1 MKISGE
7 ALMIF
12 PTELA
17 KRRTERRRVLDA
29 GVLDTSRLF
38 TQKKLLALC
47 ERSARR
53 AGLLKG
59 RLPGQPETRLLLEEA
74 AGNVAFATGQP
85 LANLSPAALAGL
97 LRQIIEAFSVFAE
110 NEPAITEWLLAHA
123 PDHKLH
129 GIGQLLIAWRALCTK
144 MDIADR
150 FIVNTSLLR
159 LIESGEL
166 PRELDGEI
174 HFRAVRWF
182 NPFEER
188 FAVALKKRLGPDR
201 VQIYSVLP
209 GAHAEA
215 AEDRL
220 CAVVRSELM
229 RGSEEEW
236 KPWLED
242 FADAFEA
249 DDSNILESES
259 RERVSVFVSAH
270 PYGEIED
277 AARRIVG
284 EIEKGTA
291 PDDIALILRDLSP
304 YTDIIPDVFQRF
316 GIPYHFRRGTPA
328 AAHPP
333 VKALLAL
340 LAFPQNFSRD
350 RLCDLLLMPG
360 IQWPGLDAEARQT
373 LVQEIRLKEPPRLR
387 RLPKEL
393 QGFQFL
399 EERRRDALVASL
411 TQENATRA
419 SRLRF
424 THLEFSKHIGV
435 IIEQHELALP
445 DEVLT
450 LIEEIAE
457 VTSRPVA
464 PERLTAL
471 FEELLDN
478 VTLKDEAG
486 TESGVWI
493 VNPMDAA
500 GLRFESVYIAGMD
513 DRTFPQIP
521 KTDSLLND
529 AERKALRAFL
539 DERKIPCPRLAL
551 SETGAALIQEEILFL
566 TAMSAARERLTLS
579 YTRTGADGKERA
591 PGEFFERMRGLTGIE
606 KPALGESFHTIL
618 PPELCRAEDEVRQ
631 TRAKLAFNVDATP
644 SARSG
649 GSRSVATGSDG
660 AEPSKGKESDEGVAS
675 TINKWIAKNPEF
687 SATALESLARN
698 RFVFFLEK
706 VLSIRP
712 DLTHEDDIAPMDRGV
727 VIHDILEQIYTAI
740 AKQSGWYAER
750 FNVDATPSSRSQQ
763 EENATRAS
771 HLRWKIAQSGEIP
784 LAVFDPNKADELL
797 MLARSIA
804 EEEFKK
810 AERRPSRH
818 LGHPSI
824 WEAEKRKLLQMIE
837 NFVCMDI
844 ETAQAENRYPALFE
858 MKFDTKHDLPLTLYN
873 VGQASSLS
881 TPEWP
886 SDGEQ
891 AGSLS
896 YVNSIRLKGK
906 IDRIDLIF
914 NKDGELDRLLVV
926 DYKSKSRGV
935 PVSQLEKEIGLNLDC
950 QIPLYTFAAQEKF
963 FGAHNT
969 PELNEK
975 TLAVYHLQERNLE
988 KMQKHFTGK
997 RLSMNPEL
1005 TEAFLETLFSNIR
1018 KLRAGDLATEPLI
1031 DGYDDYSH
1039 ICRTEAIDPKE
1050 LLKEG

>member
-1 MKISGE
+1 MHGE
-7 ALMIF
+7 ALTVF

-17 KRRTERRRVLDA
+17 KRRYERRRVLEA
-29 GVLDTSRLF
+29 GVLDTAQLF

-47 ERSARR
+47 ERAARR

-59 RLPGQPETRLLLEEA
+59 RSPGPTETRLLLEKA
-74 AGNVAFATGQP
+74 AENAAFAPGQP
-85 LANLSPAALAGL
+85 LAKLSPAARAGL
-97 LRQIIEAFSVFAE
+97 LQQTIETFAVFAE
-110 NEPAITEWLLAHA
+110 NESVITEWLLAHT

-129 GIGQLLIAWRALCTK
+129 GLGQLLKAWHALCIK
-144 MDIADR
+144 MELADR
-150 FIVNTSLLR
+150 FTVNATLLR
-159 LIESGEL
+159 LIDSGEL
-166 PRELDGEI
+166 PSELTGGI

-188 FAVALKKRLGPDR
+188 FAAALKKRLGTEQ
-201 VQIYSVLP
+201 VKIYSVLP

-220 CAVVRSELM
+220 CAAVRSELM

-259 RERVSVFVSAH
+259 RERVSFFVSAH

-277 AARRIVG
+277 TARRIAG
-284 EIEKGTA
+284 EIETGTA
-291 PDDIALILRDLSP
+291 PDDIALIVRDLSP
-304 YTDIIPDVFQRF
+304 YTDIIPDVFMRF

-340 LAFPQNFSRD
+340 LAIPNTFSRD
-350 RLCDLLLMPG
+350 RLCDLLIMPG
-360 IQWPGLDAEARQT
+360 IQWPGLDAEVRRT

-393 QGFQFL
+393 AGFFRPMDFSERIQFIIQQH
-399 EERRRDALVASL
+399 SL
-411 TQENATRA
+411 
-419 SRLRF
+419 L
-424 THLEFSKHIGV
+424 
-435 IIEQHELALP
+435 LP
-445 DEVLT
+445 DEVHS
-450 LIEEIAE
+450 LILELSE
-457 VTSRPVA
+457 VSVVSP
-464 PERLTAL
+464 PIERMVSL

-478 VTLKDEAG
+478 VTLKDDAG

-521 KTDSLLND
+521 KADSLLND
-529 AERKALRAFL
+529 TERKALRAFL

-579 YTRTGADGKERA
+579 YTHTGADGKEHA
-591 PGEFFERMRGLTGIE
+591 PGEFFERMRGLTETE
-606 KPALGESFHTIL
+606 KPALGASFHTIL
-618 PPELCRAEDEVRQ
+618 PPEFCRAEDEVRQ
-631 TRAKLAFNVDATP
+631 TRAKLSAQPEQP
-644 SARSG
+644 SEFPAAKVRPLILQWL
-649 GSRSVATGSDG
+649 
-660 AEPSKGKESDEGVAS
+660 E
-675 TINKWIAKNPEF
+675 KNPEL

-727 VIHDILEQIYTAI
+727 VIHDILEQVYTAI
-740 AKQSGWYAER
+740 AKQSGWYAT
-750 FNVDATPSSRSQQ
+750 NSSGV
-763 EENATRAS
+763 
-771 HLRWKIAQSGEIP
+771 WKKAQSGEIP
-784 LAVFDPNKADELL
+784 LAVFDPAKGSDLL
-797 MLARSIA
+797 ALARNIA

-818 LGHPSI
+818 LGHPAV
-824 WEAEKRKLLQMIE
+824 WETEKRKLLQMIE
-837 NFVCMDI
+837 NFVRMDI
-844 ETAQAENRYPALFE
+844 ETAQTENRYPALFE
-858 MKFDTKHDLPLTLYN
+858 MKFDAKHDLPVTLKC
-873 VGQASSLS
+873 
-881 TPEWP
+881 
-886 SDGEQ
+886 GEEE
-891 AGSLS
+891 
-896 YVNSIRLKGK
+896 VRLKGK
-906 IDRIDLIF
+906 IDRIDMVF

-950 QIPLYTFAAQEKF
+950 QMPLYTFAAQEKF

-975 TLAVYHLQERNLE
+975 TQAVYHLQERDLKKMANHFE
-988 KMQKHFTGK
+988 KR
-997 RLSMNPEL
+997 RLSMNPKL
-1005 TEAFLETLFSNIR
+1005 TEAFLEKLFSNVR
-1018 KLRAGDLATEPLI
+1018 QLRAGDLAAEPLI
-1031 DGYDDYSH
+1031 AGYNDYSH
-1039 ICRTEAIDPKE
+1039 ICRTTAIDPKE
-1050 LLKEG
+1050 LLKEF

>member
-1 MKISGE
+1 MKMSSE
-7 ALMIF
+7 VLTVF

-17 KRRTERRRVLDA
+17 KRRYERSRA
-29 GVLDTSRLF
+29 GESGVLDTSRLF
-38 TQKKLLALC
+38 TQKKLLVLC
-47 ERSARR
+47 ERAARR
-53 AGLLKG
+53 AGFLTG
-59 RLPGQPETRLLLEEA
+59 RSAGPTETRLLLEEA
-74 AGNVAFATGQP
+74 AGNVMFAPGQP
-85 LANLSPAALAGL
+85 LAGLSPAARAGL
-97 LRQIIEAFSVFAE
+97 LRQTIEAFAVFAE
-110 NEPAITEWLLAHA
+110 NEPVITEWLLAHE
-123 PDHKLH
+123 PDHKLN
-129 GIGQLLIAWRALCTK
+129 GIGQLLKAWRALCTK
-144 MDIADR
+144 LEIADR
-150 FIVNTSLLR
+150 FAVNTALLR

-188 FAVALKKRLGPDR
+188 FAAALKTRLGPER
-201 VQIYSVLP
+201 VKIISVLP

-220 CAVVRSELM
+220 CAVVRSELI
-229 RGSEEEW
+229 RGAEEEW

-259 RERVSVFVSAH
+259 RERVSFFVSAH

-277 AARRIVG
+277 SARRIAG
-284 EIEKGTA
+284 EIETGTA
-291 PDDIALILRDLSP
+291 PDEIALVLRDLSP

-340 LAFPQNFSRD
+340 LAFPQTFSRD
-350 RLCDLLLMPG
+350 RLCDLLIMPG

-393 QGFQFL
+393 SPFFQPLAFPERIQFVIQQHGL
-399 EERRRDALVASL
+399 ELPEEVLDLIDEL
-411 TQENATRA
+411 
-419 SRLRF
+419 
-424 THLEFSKHIGV
+424 SKA
-435 IIEQHELALP
+435 ALP
-445 DEVLT
+445 VLP
-450 LIEEIAE
+450 IDRM
-457 VTSRPVA
+457 VS
-464 PERLTAL
+464 L

-478 VTLKDEAG
+478 VTLKDESG

-521 KTDSLLND
+521 KEDSLLND
-529 AERKALRAFL
+529 TERKALRAFL
-539 DERKIPCPRLAL
+539 DERKILCPRLAL

-591 PGEFFERMRGLTGIE
+591 AGEFFERMRGLTETE
-606 KPALGESFHTIL
+606 KPALGTSFHTIL

-631 TRAKLAFNVDATP
+631 TRAKLFPSPTLPHARTP
-644 SARSG
+644 SPALQ
-649 GSRSVATGSDG
+649 
-660 AEPSKGKESDEGVAS
+660 
-675 TINKWIAKNPEF
+675 KWLENNPEF

-698 RFVFFLEK
+698 RFVYFLEK

-712 DLTHEDDIAPMDRGV
+712 DLTHEDDTAPMDRGV
-727 VIHDILEQIYTAI
+727 VVHDILEQVYTAI
-740 AKQSGWYAER
+740 AKQSGLYA
-750 FNVDATPSSRSQQ
+750 NNSSG
-763 EENATRAS
+763 A
-771 HLRWKIAQSGEIP
+771 WKIAQSGEIP
-784 LAVFDPNKADELL
+784 LAVFDPAKAADLL
-797 MLARSIA
+797 ALARGIA
-804 EEEFKK
+804 EDEFKK

-818 LGHPSI
+818 LGHPAV
-824 WEAEKRKLLQMIE
+824 WETEKRKLLQVIE
-837 NFVCMDI
+837 NFVRMDI

-858 MKFDTKHDLPLTLYN
+858 MKFDAKHDFPVTLKR
-873 VGQASSLS
+873 
-881 TPEWP
+881 
-886 SDGEQ
+886 GEEE
-891 AGSLS
+891 
-896 YVNSIRLKGK
+896 VRLKGK

-914 NKDGELDRLLVV
+914 SKDGELDRLLVV

-935 PVSQLEKEIGLNLDC
+935 PVSQLEKEIALNFDC
-950 QIPLYTFAAQEKF
+950 QIPLYTFAAQQKF

-969 PELNEK
+969 PELDEK
-975 TLAVYHLQERNLE
+975 TLAVYHLQDRNLG
-988 KMQKHFTGK
+988 KMQKHFNCR
-997 RLSMNPEL
+997 RLSMSPEL
-1005 TEAFLETLFSNIR
+1005 TEAFLEQLFSNVR

-1031 DGYDDYSH
+1031 AGYDDYSH
-1039 ICRTEAIDPKE
+1039 ICRTTAIDPKE
-1050 LLKEG
+1050 LLKEF

>member
-1 MKISGE
+1 
-7 ALMIF
+7 MIF

-17 KRRTERRRVLDA
+17 KRRYERRCVSEH
-29 GVLDTSRLF
+29 GVLDTSRLL
-38 TQKKLLALC
+38 TQKKLIALC
-47 ERSARR
+47 ERAARR
-53 AGLLKG
+53 AGLIKG
-59 RLPGQPETRLLLEEA
+59 RTPGPTETRLLLEEA
-74 AGNVAFATGQP
+74 ARNVSFASGQP
-85 LANLSPAALAGL
+85 LASLSSAARAGL
-97 LRQIIEAFSVFAE
+97 LRQTIETFAVFAE
-110 NEPAITEWLLAHA
+110 NESGITEWLLAHE
-123 PDHKLH
+123 PNHKLH
-129 GIGQLLIAWRALCTK
+129 GIGQLLKAWRAWCTK

-150 FIVNTSLLR
+150 FAVNTALFR
-159 LIESGEL
+159 LIESSEL
-166 PRELDGEI
+166 PRELAGEI

-188 FAVALKKRLGPDR
+188 FAAALKKRLGPDH
-201 VQIYSVLP
+201 VKIYSVLP

-236 KPWLED
+236 NPWLED
-242 FADAFEA
+242 FADAIEA

-259 RERVSVFVSAH
+259 RERVSFFVSAH

-277 AARRIVG
+277 AARRIAG
-284 EIEKGTA
+284 EIESGIA

-304 YTDIIPDVFQRF
+304 YTDIIPDVFARF

-340 LAFPQNFSRD
+340 LAFPQTLSRD

-360 IQWPGLDAEARQT
+360 IQWPGIEDRAALI
-373 LVQEIRLKEPPRLR
+373 QEIRLKEPPRLR

-393 QGFQFL
+393 AGFFQPLDFLNRVQF
-399 EERRRDALVASL
+399 
-411 TQENATRA
+411 
-419 SRLRF
+419 
-424 THLEFSKHIGV
+424 
-435 IIEQHELALP
+435 IIEKHGLELP
-445 DEVLT
+445 EEVHT
-450 LIEEIAE
+450 LIRELSVSSLPIGQMI
-457 VTSRPVA
+457 P
-464 PERLTAL
+464 L

-521 KTDSLLND
+521 KVDSLLNSN
-529 AERKALRAFL
+529 ERKALRAFL

-591 PGEFFERMRGLTGIE
+591 PGEFFERMRSLTGIE
-606 KPALGESFHTIL
+606 KPVLGASFHTIL

-631 TRAKLAFNVDATP
+631 TKAKLSPTPTLPHSHTP
-644 SARSG
+644 STALQQWL
-649 GSRSVATGSDG
+649 V
-660 AEPSKGKESDEGVAS
+660 
-675 TINKWIAKNPEF
+675 KNPEF

-712 DLTHEDDIAPMDRGV
+712 DRTHEDGTDPADRGN
-727 VIHDILEQIYTAI
+727 VIHDILEQVYTAI
-740 AKQSGWYAER
+740 ARQSGIYAT
-750 FNVDATPSSRSQQ
+750 NSSGV
-763 EENATRAS
+763 
-771 HLRWKIAQSGEIP
+771 WKIAQSGEIP
-784 LAVFDPNKADELL
+784 LAVFDPAKSGELL
-797 MLARSIA
+797 ALARSIA

-818 LGHPSI
+818 LGHPAI
-824 WEAEKRKLLQMIE
+824 WETEKRKLLQMIE
-837 NFVCMDI
+837 NFVRMDI

-858 MKFDTKHDLPLTLYN
+858 LKFDAKHDLPLVLHN

-881 TPEWP
+881 ALEE
-886 SDGEQ
+886 EQ

-896 YVNSIRLKGK
+896 HVDSIRLKGK

-914 NKDGELDRLLVV
+914 DSNGELAQLLVV
-926 DYKSKSRGV
+926 DYKSKSRKDTV
-935 PVSQLEKEIGLNLDC
+935 DNLEKKIALNLDC

-975 TLAVYHLQERNLE
+975 TQAVYHLQERDLNE
-988 KMQKHFTGK
+988 MTKHFTKK

-1005 TEAFLETLFSNIR
+1005 TEEFLEQLFSNVR

-1031 DGYDDYSH
+1031 AGYEDYSH
-1039 ICRTEAIDPKE
+1039 ICRTKAVDPKE
-1050 LLKEG
+1050 LLKEL

>member
-1 MKISGE
+1 MV
-7 ALMIF
+7 F

-17 KRRTERRRVLDA
+17 KRRYERRCVNEH
-29 GVLDTSRLF
+29 GVLDTSRLL

-47 ERSARR
+47 ERAARR
-53 AGLLKG
+53 TGLLKG
-59 RLPGQPETRLLLEEA
+59 RTSGSTETRLLLEEA
-74 AGNVAFATGQP
+74 AGNVIFPPGQP
-85 LANLSPAALAGL
+85 LASLSPSARAGL
-97 LRQIIEAFSVFAE
+97 LLQTIEVFSVFAE
-110 NEPAITEWLLAHA
+110 NASSITEWLLAHE
-123 PDHKLH
+123 PNHKLY
-129 GIGQLLIAWRALCTK
+129 GIGQLLKAWRAWCTK
-144 MDIADR
+144 MDITDR
-150 FIVNTSLLR
+150 FAVNNALLR

-188 FAVALKKRLGPDR
+188 FAAALKKRLGPDR
-201 VQIYSVLP
+201 VKIYSVLP

-220 CAVVRSELM
+220 YAVVRSELM

-242 FADAFEA
+242 FADAIET

-259 RERVSVFVSAH
+259 RERVSFFVSAH

-277 AARRIVG
+277 AARRIAG
-284 EIEKGTA
+284 EIETGTA

-304 YTDIIPDVFQRF
+304 YTDIIPDVFSRF

-340 LAFPQNFSRD
+340 LAFPQTLSRD

-360 IQWPGLDAEARQT
+360 IQWPGIEDRAALI
-373 LVQEIRLKEPPRLR
+373 QEIRLKEPPRLR
-387 RLPKEL
+387 RLPKDL
-393 QGFQFL
+393 SPFFQPLDFL
-399 EERRRDALVASL
+399 DRV
-411 TQENATRA
+411 Q
-419 SRLRF
+419 F
-424 THLEFSKHIGV
+424 
-435 IIEQHELALP
+435 IIEKHGLELP
-445 DEVLT
+445 EEVHT
-450 LIEEIAE
+450 LIRELSVSSLPIG
-457 VTSRPVA
+457 RMIP
-464 PERLTAL
+464 L

-521 KTDSLLND
+521 KVDSLLNGN
-529 AERKALRAFL
+529 ERKALRAFL

-591 PGEFFERMRGLTGIE
+591 PGEFFERMRSLTGIE
-606 KPALGESFHTIL
+606 KPVLGASFHTIL

-631 TRAKLAFNVDATP
+631 TRAKLSP
-644 SARSG
+644 SPTIQQSNN
-649 GSRSVATGSDG
+649 
-660 AEPSKGKESDEGVAS
+660 PSPALQQWLV
-675 TINKWIAKNPEF
+675 KNPEF

-698 RFVFFLEK
+698 RFVYFIEK

-712 DLTHEDDIAPMDRGV
+712 DLTHEDNIAPMDRGN
-727 VIHDILEQIYTAI
+727 VIHDILEQVYTAI
-740 AKQSGWYAER
+740 AKQSGWYA
-750 FNVDATPSSRSQQ
+750 TQS
-763 EENATRAS
+763 RAS
-771 HLRWKIAQSGEIP
+771 VPLASLPPADPPKAGNDRDGRSTLKWRLAQSGEIP
-784 LAVFDPNKADELL
+784 LAVFDPAKSGELL
-797 MLARSIA
+797 ALARSIA

-824 WEAEKRKLLQMIE
+824 WETEKRKLHQVIE
-837 NFVCMDI
+837 NFIRMDI
-844 ETAQAENRYPALFE
+844 ETAQTENRYPALFE
-858 MKFDTKHDLPLTLYN
+858 LKFDMKHDLPLTLKRGDEE
-873 VGQASSLS
+873 V
-881 TPEWP
+881 
-886 SDGEQ
+886 
-891 AGSLS
+891 
-896 YVNSIRLKGK
+896 RLKGK

-914 NKDGELDRLLVV
+914 SKDGELAQLLVV

-969 PELNEK
+969 PELNDK

-988 KMQKHFTGK
+988 KMRKHFAGR

-1005 TEAFLETLFSNIR
+1005 TEAFLEQLFSNVR

-1031 DGYDDYSH
+1031 AGYDDYSH
-1039 ICRTEAIDPKE
+1039 ICRTPAIDPKE
-1050 LLKEG
+1050 LLK

>member
-1 MKISGE
+1 MKMSGE
-7 ALMIF
+7 ALMVF

-17 KRRTERRRVLDA
+17 KRRYEFRRVLEV

-47 ERSARR
+47 ERAARR
-53 AGLLKG
+53 TGLLKS
-59 RLPGQPETRLLLEEA
+59 RTPSPTETCLLLEEA
-74 AGNVAFATGQP
+74 AGKVAFATGQP
-85 LANLSPAALAGL
+85 LARLSLAARTEL
-97 LRQIIEAFSVFAE
+97 LKQTIETFAVFAE

-123 PDHKLH
+123 PNHKLH
-129 GIGQLLIAWRALCTK
+129 GVGQLLKVWRTLCLKT
-144 MDIADR
+144 DIADR
-150 FIVNTSLLR
+150 FTVNTALLR

-166 PRELDGEI
+166 PSELKNGI
-174 HFRAVRWF
+174 TFRAVRWF

-188 FAVALKKRLGPDR
+188 FAAALKTRLGSKN
-201 VQIYSVLP
+201 VQIVSVLP
-209 GAHAEA
+209 GAHAET

-220 CAVVRSELM
+220 CAAVRSELM
-229 RGSEEEW
+229 RGAEEEW

-259 RERVSVFVSAH
+259 RERVSFFVSAH

-277 AARRIVG
+277 VARRIAG
-284 EIEKGTA
+284 EIETGTA
-291 PDDIALILRDLSP
+291 PDEIALIVRDLSP

-333 VKALLAL
+333 VKALLTL
-340 LAFPQNFSRD
+340 LAFPQNLSRD
-350 RLCDLLLMPG
+350 RLCDLLIMPG
-360 IQWPGLDAEARQT
+360 ILWPGLDAEARQT

-393 QGFQFL
+393 AGFFRPAGFSERIQFIIQQHGL
-399 EERRRDALVASL
+399 E
-411 TQENATRA
+411 
-419 SRLRF
+419 
-424 THLEFSKHIGV
+424 
-435 IIEQHELALP
+435 LP
-445 DEVLT
+445 EEVHNL
-450 LIEEIAE
+450 IAE
-457 VTSRPVA
+457 LSEATIPSLPM
-464 PERLTAL
+464 ERMVSL

-478 VTLKDEAG
+478 VTLKDETG

-521 KTDSLLND
+521 KADSLLND
-529 AERKALRAFL
+529 TERRALRAFL
-539 DERKIPCPRLAL
+539 NERKIFCPRLSL

-579 YTRTGADGKERA
+579 YTRTAADGKERA
-591 PGEFFERMRGLTGIE
+591 PGEFYERMRGLTGIE
-606 KPALGESFHTIL
+606 KPELGASFHTIL

-631 TRAKLAFNVDATP
+631 TRAKLSP
-644 SARSG
+644 SPTIQQSNN
-649 GSRSVATGSDG
+649 
-660 AEPSKGKESDEGVAS
+660 PSPALQQWLTTHS
-675 TINKWIAKNPEF
+675 EF

-727 VIHDILEQIYTAI
+727 IIHDILEQIYTAI
-740 AKQSGWYAER
+740 AKQSGIYAAP
-750 FNVDATPSSRSQQ
+750 NVDAVSSPRSQQ
-763 EENATRAS
+763 QDNAVRTPRLHWRITQQAKENS
-771 HLRWKIAQSGEIP
+771 IP
-784 LAVFDPNKADELL
+784 LAVFDPNKVDDLL
-797 MLARSIA
+797 ALARSIA

-810 AERRPSRH
+810 AEQRPSRH

-824 WEAEKRKLLQMIE
+824 WETEKRKLLQVIE
-837 NFVCMDI
+837 NFIQMDLD
-844 ETAQAENRYPALFE
+844 TALAENRYPALFE
-858 MKFDTKHDLPLTLYN
+858 MKFDAKHDLPLTLKR
-873 VGQASSLS
+873 
-881 TPEWP
+881 
-886 SDGEQ
+886 GEEE
-891 AGSLS
+891 
-896 YVNSIRLKGK
+896 IRLKGK

-914 NKDGELDRLLVV
+914 DASGELAKLLVV
-926 DYKSKSRGV
+926 DYKSRSRGV

-963 FGAHNT
+963 FGEHNT

-975 TLAVYHLQERNLE
+975 TQAVYHLQERELKKMANHFE
-988 KMQKHFTGK
+988 KK
-997 RLSMNPEL
+997 RLTMNPEL
-1005 TEAFLETLFSNIR
+1005 TETFLEKLFSNVQ

-1031 DGYDDYSH
+1031 AGYDDYSH
-1039 ICRTEAIDPKE
+1039 ICRTTAIDPKE
-1050 LLKEG
+1050 LLKES

>member
-1 MKISGE
+1 
-7 ALMIF
+7 
-12 PTELA
+12 
-17 KRRTERRRVLDA
+17 VLQQA
-29 GVLDTSRLF
+29 
-38 TQKKLLALC
+38 
-47 ERSARR
+47 
-53 AGLLKG
+53 
-59 RLPGQPETRLLLEEA
+59 
-74 AGNVAFATGQP
+74 
-85 LANLSPAALAGL
+85 
-97 LRQIIEAFSVFAE
+97 IEAFAVFAE
-110 NEPAITEWLLAHA
+110 KESTLAEWLLAHE

-129 GIGQLLIAWRALCTK
+129 GIGQFLTAWRALCTK

-150 FIVNTSLLR
+150 FTVNTALLR
-159 LIESGEL
+159 LIESGDLPCEL
-166 PRELDGEI
+166 ASEV

-188 FAVALKKRLGPDR
+188 FAAALKTRLGAAQ
-201 VQIYSVLP
+201 VKIYSVLP
-209 GAHAEA
+209 DAHAEA

-220 CAVVRSELM
+220 FAAVRSELE
-229 RGSEEEW
+229 RGAEEDW

-259 RERVSVFVSAH
+259 RERVSFFVSAH

-277 AARRIVG
+277 AARRIAR
-284 EIEKGTA
+284 EIESGTA
-291 PDDIALILRDLSP
+291 PDEIALILRDLSP

-340 LAFPQNFSRD
+340 LAFPQTFSRD

-393 QGFQFL
+393 TVFFQPL
-399 EERRRDALVASL
+399 EKRIIPAQFSEQVKALIERHGL
-411 TQENATRA
+411 
-419 SRLRF
+419 
-424 THLEFSKHIGV
+424 I
-435 IIEQHELALP
+435 LP
-445 DEVLT
+445 DEVLA
-450 LIEEIAE
+450 LIDEISE
-457 VTSRPVA
+457 VSSRPA
-464 PERLTAL
+464 TPERLTSL

-478 VTLKDEAG
+478 VTLKDETG

-521 KTDSLLND
+521 KADSLLND

-591 PGEFFERMRGLTGIE
+591 PGEFFERMRGLTGVG
-606 KPALGESFHTIL
+606 KPALGASFHTIL

-631 TRAKLAFNVDATP
+631 TKAKLSPLPTIQQSNNP
-644 SARSG
+644 SPALQ
-649 GSRSVATGSDG
+649 
-660 AEPSKGKESDEGVAS
+660 
-675 TINKWIAKNPEF
+675 KWLEKNPEF

-706 VLSIRP
+706 ILSIRP
-712 DLTHEDDIAPMDRGV
+712 DLTHEDDIAPMDRGT
-727 VIHDILEQIYTAI
+727 VIHDILEQIYTTI
-740 AKQSGWYAER
+740 ARQSGLYATKVS
-750 FNVDATPSSRSQQ
+750 NI
-763 EENATRAS
+763 
-771 HLRWKIAQSGEIP
+771 WKIAQSGEIP
-784 LAVFDPNKADELL
+784 LAVFDPAKANELL
-797 MLARSIA
+797 ALARDIA
-804 EEEFKK
+804 LEEFAK

-818 LGHPSI
+818 LGHPAV
-824 WEAEKRKLLQMIE
+824 WETEKRKLLQMIE
-837 NFVCMDI
+837 NFVRMDI
-844 ETAQAENRYPALFE
+844 ETAQTENRYPALFE
-858 MKFDTKHDLPLTLYN
+858 MKFDARHDLPVVLKR
-873 VGQASSLS
+873 
-881 TPEWP
+881 
-886 SDGEQ
+886 GEEE
-891 AGSLS
+891 
-896 YVNSIRLKGK
+896 VRLKGK
-906 IDRIDLIF
+906 IDRIDMVF
-914 NKDGELDRLLVV
+914 DSNGELKQLLVV

-935 PVSQLEKEIGLNLDC
+935 PVSQLEKEIGHNLDC

-975 TLAVYHLQERNLE
+975 TQAVYHLQERDLKKMANHFE
-988 KMQKHFTGK
+988 KK
-997 RLSMNPEL
+997 RLTMSAEV
-1005 TEAFLETLFSNIR
+1005 TEAFLETLFSNVR
-1018 KLRAGDLATEPLI
+1018 KLRTGDLATEPLI
-1031 DGYDDYSH
+1031 AGYDDYSH
-1039 ICRTEAIDPKE
+1039 ICRTTAIDPKE
-1050 LLKEG
+1050 FLKEGCE

>member
-1 MKISGE
+1 
-7 ALMIF
+7 MIF

-17 KRRTERRRVLDA
+17 KRRYERRHVSEP

-53 AGLLKG
+53 AGTLKG

-74 AGNVAFATGQP
+74 AESVAFASGQP
-85 LANLSPAALAGL
+85 LANLSSAARAEL
-97 LRQIIEAFSVFAE
+97 LRQTVESFAVFAE
-110 NEPAITEWLLAHA
+110 NESAITEWLLAHE

-129 GIGQLLIAWRALCTK
+129 GIGQLLKAWRALCTK
-144 MDIADR
+144 MDSADR
-150 FIVNTSLLR
+150 FTINTALLR

-166 PRELDGEI
+166 PRELNGEI
-174 HFRAVRWF
+174 HFRAVRWL

-188 FAVALKKRLGPDR
+188 FAAALKKRLGPDR
-201 VQIYSVLP
+201 VKIYSVLP

-215 AEDRL
+215 VEDRL

-229 RGSEEEW
+229 RGAEEEW

-249 DDSNILESES
+249 DDSNILEAES
-259 RERVSVFVSAH
+259 RNRVSFFTSAH

-277 AARRIVG
+277 AARRIAG
-284 EIEKGTA
+284 EIERGTA
-291 PDDIALILRDLSP
+291 PDEIALILRDLSP
-304 YTDIIPDVFQRF
+304 YTDIIPDVFMRF

-350 RLCDLLLMPG
+350 RLCDLLIMPG
-360 IQWPGLDAEARQT
+360 IQWPGLDAEARQI
-373 LVQEIRLKEPPRLR
+373 LVQEIRQKEPPRLR

-393 QGFQFL
+393 AGFFQPL
-399 EERRRDALVASL
+399 EKQISPAEFAEQ
-411 TQENATRA
+411 TQT
-419 SRLRF
+419 LI
-424 THLEFSKHIGV
+424 K
-435 IIEQHELALP
+435 QHGLNLP
-445 DEVLT
+445 DEVLA
-450 LIEEIAE
+450 LIDEIAE
-457 VTSRPVA
+457 VSGRPLS

-521 KTDSLLND
+521 KADSLLNE

-539 DERKIPCPRLAL
+539 VERRIHCPRLAL
-551 SETGAALIQEEILFL
+551 SETSAALIQEEILFL
-566 TAMSAARERLTLS
+566 TATSAARERLTLS

-591 PGEFFERMRGLTGIE
+591 PGEFFERMRGLTETE
-606 KPALGESFHTIL
+606 KPALGASFHTIL
-618 PPELCRAEDEVRQ
+618 PPKLCRAEDEVRQ
-631 TRAKLAFNVDATP
+631 TRAKRSPPPTLPQPHTP
-644 SARSG
+644 SPDLQQWL
-649 GSRSVATGSDG
+649 V
-660 AEPSKGKESDEGVAS
+660 
-675 TINKWIAKNPEF
+675 KNPEF

-698 RFVFFLEK
+698 RFVYFLEK
-706 VLSIRP
+706 VLSIRL
-712 DLTHEDDIAPMDRGV
+712 DLTHEDDTAPMDRGM

-740 AKQSGWYAER
+740 AKQSGLYA
-750 FNVDATPSSRSQQ
+750 N
-763 EENATRAS
+763 NAS
-771 HLRWKIAQSGEIP
+771 GVWKIAQSGEIP
-784 LAVFDPNKADELL
+784 LAVFNPNKADELL
-797 MLARSIA
+797 ALARGMA
-804 EEEFKK
+804 EEEFRK

-824 WEAEKRKLLQMIE
+824 WAAEKRKLLQMIE
-837 NFVCMDI
+837 NFIRMDI

-858 MKFDTKHDLPLTLYN
+858 LKFDTKHDLPVTLKRGDEE
-873 VGQASSLS
+873 V
-881 TPEWP
+881 
-886 SDGEQ
+886 
-891 AGSLS
+891 
-896 YVNSIRLKGK
+896 RLKGK

-935 PVSQLEKEIGLNLDC
+935 PVIQLEKEIGLNLDC
-950 QIPLYTFAAQEKF
+950 QIPLYTFAAQQKF
-963 FGAHNT
+963 FGTHNT

-975 TLAVYHLQERNLE
+975 TQAVYHLQERSLE
-988 KMQKHFTGK
+988 KMQKHFSGR

-1005 TEAFLETLFSNIR
+1005 TETFLEQLFSNIL
-1018 KLRAGDLATEPLI
+1018 KLRAGDLAAEPLI
-1031 DGYDDYSH
+1031 AGYDDYSH
-1039 ICRTEAIDPKE
+1039 ICRTTAIDPKE
-1050 LLKEG
+1050 LLKEF

>member
-1 MKISGE
+1 MKMSSE
-7 ALMIF
+7 VLTVF

-17 KRRTERRRVLDA
+17 KRRYERSRA
-29 GVLDTSRLF
+29 GESGVLDTSRLF
-38 TQKKLLALC
+38 TQKKLLVLC
-47 ERSARR
+47 ERAARR
-53 AGLLKG
+53 AGFLTG
-59 RLPGQPETRLLLEEA
+59 RAAGPTETRLLLEEA
-74 AGNVAFATGQP
+74 AGNVTFAPGQP
-85 LANLSPAALAGL
+85 LAGLSPAARAGL
-97 LRQIIEAFSVFAE
+97 LRQTIEAFAVFAE
-110 NEPAITEWLLAHA
+110 NEPAITEWLLAHE
-123 PDHKLH
+123 PNHKLY
-129 GIGQLLIAWRALCTK
+129 GIGQLLNAWRALCTK
-144 MDIADR
+144 LDIADR
-150 FIVNTSLLR
+150 FAVNTALLR
-159 LIESGEL
+159 LIESGDL

-188 FAVALKKRLGPDR
+188 FAAALKTRLGPER
-201 VQIYSVLP
+201 VKIISVLP

-220 CAVVRSELM
+220 CAFVRSELM
-229 RGSEEEW
+229 RGAEEEW

-259 RERVSVFVSAH
+259 RERVSFFVSAH

-277 AARRIVG
+277 AARRIAG
-284 EIEKGTA
+284 EIETGTE
-291 PDDIALILRDLSP
+291 PDEIALILRDLSP

-340 LAFPQNFSRD
+340 LAFPQTFSRD
-350 RLCDLLLMPG
+350 RLCDLLIMPG

-373 LVQEIRLKEPPRLR
+373 LVQDIRLKEPPRLR

-393 QGFQFL
+393 SHLFQPMNFPERVQFIIQQHGL
-399 EERRRDALVASL
+399 ELPEEV
-411 TQENATRA
+411 
-419 SRLRF
+419 
-424 THLEFSKHIGV
+424 LELIDELSKA
-435 IIEQHELALP
+435 ALP
-445 DEVLT
+445 VLP
-450 LIEEIAE
+450 IDRM
-457 VTSRPVA
+457 VS
-464 PERLTAL
+464 L

-478 VTLKDEAG
+478 VTLKDESG
-486 TESGVWI
+486 TESGVWV

-521 KTDSLLND
+521 KADSLLND
-529 AERKALRAFL
+529 TERKALRAFL
-539 DERKIPCPRLAL
+539 DERKILCPRLAL

-591 PGEFFERMRGLTGIE
+591 PGEFFERMRGLTE
-606 KPALGESFHTIL
+606 TDKPALGASFHTIL

-631 TRAKLAFNVDATP
+631 TKAKCGAGFQPPA
-644 SARSG
+644 SG
-649 GSRSVATGSDG
+649 RM
-660 AEPSKGKESDEGVAS
+660 PLPQNVAS
-675 TINKWIAKNPEF
+675 TLQKWLEKNPEF

-698 RFVFFLEK
+698 RFVYFIEK
-706 VLSIRP
+706 ILSIRP
-712 DLTHEDDIAPMDRGV
+712 DLTHEDDTAPMDRGV
-727 VIHDILEQIYTAI
+727 VVHDILEQVYTAI
-740 AKQSGWYAER
+740 AKQSGLYAAP
-750 FNVDATPSSRSQQ
+750 NVDAVSSPRSRLQ
-763 EENATRAS
+763 ENAMRTSRLHWRITQQATPDS
-771 HLRWKIAQSGEIP
+771 IS
-784 LAVFDPNKADELL
+784 LAVFDPAKADDLL
-797 MLARSIA
+797 ALARGIA

-818 LGHPSI
+818 LGHPAV
-824 WEAEKRKLLQMIE
+824 WETEKRKLLQVIE
-837 NFVCMDI
+837 NFVRMDI

-858 MKFDTKHDLPLTLYN
+858 MKFDSKHDFPVTLKR
-873 VGQASSLS
+873 
-881 TPEWP
+881 
-886 SDGEQ
+886 GEEE
-891 AGSLS
+891 
-896 YVNSIRLKGK
+896 VRLKGK

-950 QIPLYTFAAQEKF
+950 QIPLYTFAAQQKF

-975 TLAVYHLQERNLE
+975 TLAVYHLQDRNLG
-988 KMQKHFTGK
+988 KMQKHFNSR

-1005 TEAFLETLFSNIR
+1005 TEAFLEQLFSNIR

-1031 DGYDDYSH
+1031 AGYEDYSH
-1039 ICRTEAIDPKE
+1039 ICRTVAIDPKE
-1050 LLKEG
+1050 FLAE

>member
-1 MKISGE
+1 MKMSGE
-7 ALMIF
+7 ALTIF

-17 KRRTERRRVLDA
+17 KRRTERRLVLEA

-47 ERSARR
+47 ERAARR

-59 RLPGQPETRLLLEEA
+59 RSPGPTETRLLLEEA
-74 AGNVAFATGQP
+74 AEAVRFSSSQP
-85 LANLSPAALAGL
+85 LTKLSPAARAKVLQQA
-97 LRQIIEAFSVFAE
+97 IEAFAVFAE
-110 NEPAITEWLLAHA
+110 NESAITKWLLAHE

-129 GIGQLLIAWRALCTK
+129 GIGQLLMAWRALCTK
-144 MDIADR
+144 LEIADR
-150 FIVNTSLLR
+150 FTVNTALLR
-159 LIESGEL
+159 LIESGDL

-188 FAVALKKRLGPDR
+188 FAAALKTRLGTEQ
-201 VQIYSVLP
+201 VKVYSVLP

-220 CAVVRSELM
+220 FAAVRSELM
-229 RGSEEEW
+229 RGAEEEW

-259 RERVSVFVSAH
+259 RERVSFFASAH

-277 AARRIVG
+277 AARRIAS
-284 EIEKGTA
+284 EIEGGTA
-291 PDDIALILRDLSP
+291 PNEIALILRDLN
-304 YTDIIPDVFQRF
+304 TDIIPDVFQRF

-360 IQWPGLDAEARQT
+360 IQRPGLDAETRQM
-373 LVQEIRLKEPPRLR
+373 LVQELRLKEPPRLR

-393 QGFQFL
+393 AGFFQGSEKRIIPAKFSEQAKAL
-399 EERRRDALVASL
+399 IERHGL
-411 TQENATRA
+411 
-419 SRLRF
+419 
-424 THLEFSKHIGV
+424 I
-435 IIEQHELALP
+435 LP
-445 DEVLT
+445 DEVLA
-450 LIEEIAE
+450 LIDEIAA
-457 VTSRPVA
+457 VSSRPVP

-478 VTLKDEAG
+478 VTLKDETG

-521 KTDSLLND
+521 KADSLLND
-529 AERKALRAFL
+529 AERRALRAFL
-539 DERKIPCPRLAL
+539 DERKISCPRLAL

-591 PGEFFERMRGLTGIE
+591 PGEFFERMRGLTGIG

-618 PPELCRAEDEVRQ
+618 PPEFCRAEDEVRQ
-631 TRAKLAFNVDATP
+631 TKAWIAATATP
-644 SARSG
+644 RSK
-649 GSRSVATGSDG
+649 SEIRTSKSETKLENSKFEIRASNLSNQATQTGCADLIQRWL
-660 AEPSKGKESDEGVAS
+660 E
-675 TINKWIAKNPEF
+675 KNPEF

-706 VLSIRP
+706 VLGIKSDR
-712 DLTHEDDIAPMDRGV
+712 THEDDTDPMDRGN
-727 VIHDILEQIYTAI
+727 VIHEILEQVYTAI
-740 AKQSGWYAER
+740 AKQSGLYATNAS
-750 FNVDATPSSRSQQ
+750 NV
-763 EENATRAS
+763 
-771 HLRWKIAQSGEIP
+771 WKIAQSGEIP
-784 LAVFDPNKADELL
+784 LAVFDPAKADKLL
-797 MLARSIA
+797 ALARSIA
-804 EEEFKK
+804 EEEFAK
-810 AERRPSRH
+810 AERRPSFH
-818 LGHPSI
+818 LGHPAV
-824 WEAEKRKLLQMIE
+824 WETEKRKLMQMIE
-837 NFVCMDI
+837 NFVRMDI

-858 MKFDTKHDLPLTLYN
+858 MKFDAKHALPVALKR
-873 VGQASSLS
+873 
-881 TPEWP
+881 
-886 SDGEQ
+886 GEEE
-891 AGSLS
+891 
-896 YVNSIRLKGK
+896 VRLKGK

-914 NKDGELDRLLVV
+914 NKDGDLDRLLVV
-926 DYKSKSRGV
+926 DYKSRSRNDSMDNLGKKV
-935 PVSQLEKEIGLNLDC
+935 ALNLDC
-950 QIPLYTFAAQEKF
+950 QIPLYTFAAQQKF

-969 PELNEK
+969 PKLNEK
-975 TLAVYHLQERNLE
+975 TQAVYHLQERDLKKMTNHFE
-988 KMQKHFTGK
+988 KK
-997 RLSMNPEL
+997 RLTMNPEL
-1005 TEAFLETLFSNIR
+1005 TEAFFETLFSNVR

-1031 DGYDDYSH
+1031 AGYEDYSH
-1039 ICRTEAIDPKE
+1039 ICRTAAIDPKE
-1050 LLKEG
+1050 LLKEF

>member
-1 MKISGE
+1 
-7 ALMIF
+7 MIF

-17 KRRTERRRVLDA
+17 KRRTERRLVLEA
-29 GVLDTSRLF
+29 GVLDASRLL

-47 ERSARR
+47 EQAARR
-53 AGLLKG
+53 TGLLKG
-59 RLPGQPETRLLLEEA
+59 RSPNPTETRLLLEEA
-74 AGNVAFATGQP
+74 AETVRFATGQP
-85 LANLSPAALAGL
+85 LARLSPAARAGVL
-97 LRQIIEAFSVFAE
+97 QQAIEAFAVFAE
-110 NEPAITEWLLAHA
+110 KESTLVEWLLAHE

-129 GIGQLLIAWRALCTK
+129 GIGQLLTAWRALCTK

-150 FIVNTSLLR
+150 FTVNTALLR
-159 LIESGEL
+159 LIESGDL
-166 PRELDGEI
+166 PRELDGAV

-188 FAVALKKRLGPDR
+188 FAAALKKRLGMAR
-201 VQIYSVLP
+201 VKIYSVLP

-220 CAVVRSELM
+220 FAAVRSEMM
-229 RGSEEEW
+229 RGAEEEW

-249 DDSNILESES
+249 NDSNILESES
-259 RERVSVFVSAH
+259 RQRVSFFVSAH

-277 AARRIVG
+277 AARRIAG
-284 EIEKGTA
+284 EIENGTA
-291 PDDIALILRDLSP
+291 PDEIAMILRDLSP

-340 LAFPQNFSRD
+340 LAFPQTGSRD

-360 IQWPGLDAEARQT
+360 ILWPGLDTEARQA

-393 QGFQFL
+393 AGFFPSF
-399 EERRRDALVASL
+399 A
-411 TQENATRA
+411 NATAGRQGSEKRIA
-419 SRLRF
+419 PAEFAERTQALIQQHGLR
-424 THLEFSKHIGV
+424 
-435 IIEQHELALP
+435 LP
-445 DEVLT
+445 DEVLA
-450 LIEEIAE
+450 LINDIAE
-457 VTSRPVA
+457 VSSRPA
-464 PERLTAL
+464 PPERLTAL

-478 VTLKDEAG
+478 VTLKDETG

-521 KTDSLLND
+521 KADSLLND
-529 AERKALRAFL
+529 TERKALRAFL
-539 DERKIPCPRLAL
+539 NERKIPCPRLAL

-579 YTRTGADGKERA
+579 YTRTGSDGKERA

-606 KPALGESFHTIL
+606 KPALGASFHTIL
-618 PPELCRAEDEVRQ
+618 PPEFCRAEDEVRQ
-631 TRAKLAFNVDATP
+631 TQAWLSKNVDATP
-644 SARSG
+644 S
-649 GSRSVATGSDG
+649 SRSQPD
-660 AEPSKGKESDEGVAS
+660 EKRDEGVAS
-675 TINKWIAKNPEF
+675 TIEKWLVKNPEF

-698 RFVFFLEK
+698 RFIFFLEK
-706 VLSIRP
+706 VLGIKSDR
-712 DLTHEDDIAPMDRGV
+712 THEDDTDPMDRGN
-727 VIHDILEQIYTAI
+727 VIHNILEQIYTAI
-740 AKQSGWYAER
+740 AKQSGLYATR
-750 FNVDATPSSRSQQ
+750 VNVDATPPSRSP
-763 EENATRAS
+763 EKENATGAS
-771 HLRWKIAQSGEIP
+771 HLRWRITQQVGLESIP
-784 LAVFDPNKADELL
+784 LAVFDPSKADELL
-797 MLARSIA
+797 ALAKEIA
-804 EEEFKK
+804 LREFEK
-810 AERRPSRH
+810 AERRPSVH
-818 LGHPSI
+818 LGHPAV
-824 WEAEKRKLLQMIE
+824 WETEKCKLMQVIE
-837 NFVCMDI
+837 NFVRMDI

-858 MKFDTKHDLPLTLYN
+858 MKFDAKHDLPVALKR
-873 VGQASSLS
+873 
-881 TPEWP
+881 
-886 SDGEQ
+886 GEEE
-891 AGSLS
+891 
-896 YVNSIRLKGK
+896 VRLKGK

-914 NKDGELDRLLVV
+914 DSNGELERLLVV

-975 TLAVYHLQERNLE
+975 TQAVYHLQERDLKKMTNHFE
-988 KMQKHFTGK
+988 KK
-997 RLSMNPEL
+997 RLTMNPEL
-1005 TEAFLETLFSNIR
+1005 TEAFLETLFSNVR

-1031 DGYDDYSH
+1031 AGYDDYSH
-1039 ICRTEAIDPKE
+1039 ICRTTAIDPKE
-1050 LLKEG
+1050 F